1 MNNEQFVKQIVIV
14 DFYFLKLLF
23 DKIKGTKPML
33 NPQILFCLVTMFGNN
48 EEPEVI
54 ELSKQTV
61 NEKQTSWQLAISY

>member
-1 MNNEQFVKQIVIV
+1 
-14 DFYFLKLLF
+14 
-23 DKIKGTKPML
+23 ML

-54 ELSKQTV
+54 ELSKQTI